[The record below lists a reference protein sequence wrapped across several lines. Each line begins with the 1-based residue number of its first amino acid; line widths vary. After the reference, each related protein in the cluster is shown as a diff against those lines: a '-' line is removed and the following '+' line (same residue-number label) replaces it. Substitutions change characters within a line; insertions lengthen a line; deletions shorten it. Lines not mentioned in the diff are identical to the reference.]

1 MTGYLPM
8 DREERREMLASVGVD
23 LDQLFSMIP
32 DCDCVRVDA
41 YEALQAHGMSE
52 LEVVDQ
58 VKALADENKNGQSCD
73 SYLGAGYYDH
83 YQPAAVHHLISRSE
97 FLTSYT
103 PYQAEISQGTL
114 QAIFEWQ
121 SYITRLT
128 GLPVANASLYDASSG
143 AAEAL
148 LLACRDKHIY
158 KVFVSEGVHPDTM
171 ETIHTYCHAADI
183 EVVEGSLDENGQTT
197 LFPDKEKEY
206 AGFLVQSPN
215 FYGVVEDLDLLAQ
228 KAHEAGALAIVS
240 QDPVSLAVLKRPGD
254 CGVDIAI
261 GEAQSLG
268 LPTSYGGPG
277 AGYMAVTDRL
287 MRKMPGRICG
297 ATVDRQ
303 GRTSYVLTLQAR
315 EQHIRRER
323 ATSNICTSQALMA
336 TAATIW
342 LALMGGSGLLDL
354 AEQSAAKAIY
364 LEERLTGSGY
374 FKRVY
379 QAPYFREFLIE
390 AKPGIDLNKLN
401 ANLLEEG
408 IIGGLVL
415 PGNRLLIAVT
425 EKKTKAQLDSFADT
439 VLRLCAEQEGVGHA

>member
-8 DREERREMLASVGVD
+8 DREVRREMLASVGVD

-32 DCDCVRVDA
+32 ECDCVHVD
-41 YEALQAHGMSE
+41 EFQALQEEGMSE
-52 LEVVDQ
+52 MEVAERL
-58 VKALADENKNGQSCD
+58 KALAAKNMNSESYDC
-73 SYLGAGYYDH
+73 YLGAGYYDH

-128 GLPVANASLYDASSG
+128 GLPVSNASLYDAASG

-148 LLACRDKHIY
+148 LLSCREKRRY

-171 ETIHTYCHAADI
+171 ETIKTYMHAADI
-183 EVVEGSLDENGQTT
+183 EVVTGALDDKGQTSDYPT
-197 LFPDKEKEY
+197 EGKAF
-206 AGFLVQSPN
+206 AGFLIQSPN
-215 FYGVVEDLDLLAQ
+215 FYGVVEDLELLAE
-228 KAHEAGALAIVS
+228 KAHAVDALAAVS
-240 QDPVSLAVLKRPGD
+240 QDPVSLAILKRPGD
-254 CGVDIAI
+254 CGVDIAV

-268 LPTSYGGPG
+268 LPLSFGGPG

-303 GRTSYVLTLQAR
+303 GRTSYVLTIQAR
-315 EQHIRRER
+315 EQHIRRDR

-342 LALMGGSGLLDL
+342 LALQGSTGLLDV

-364 LEERLTGSGY
+364 LEEKLTASGC

-379 QAPYFREFLIE
+379 ETPYFREFLVE
-390 AKPGIDLNKLN
+390 AKAGIDLDKLK
-401 ANLLEEG
+401 ADLLEEG

-415 PGNRLLIAVT
+415 PGNRMLIAVT
-425 EKKTKAQLDSFADT
+425 EKKTKAQLDHFAET
-439 VLRLCAEQEGVGHA
+439 LLRLCDQQEGR

>member
-1 MTGYLPM
+1 MIGYLPM
-8 DREERREMLASVGVD
+8 NREERREMLASVGVD
-23 LDQLFSMIP
+23 LDHLFDMIP
-32 DCDCVRVDA
+32 ECDRVHEDTFPTLPN
-41 YEALQAHGMSE
+41 EGMSE
-52 LEVVDQ
+52 MEVVDR
-58 VKALADENKNGQSCD
+58 VKALADKNQSSACYD

-83 YQPAAVHHLISRSE
+83 YQPAAVHHLISRGE

-128 GLPVANASLYDASSG
+128 GLPVSNASLYDAASG
-143 AAEAL
+143 AAEAV
-148 LLACRDKHIY
+148 LLACRDKRRY
-158 KVFVSEGVHPDTM
+158 KVFVSEGVHPDTI

-183 EVVEGSLDENGQTT
+183 EVVVGALDEHGRTT
-197 LFPDKEKEY
+197 DYPTEKKEY
-206 AGFLVQSPN
+206 ACFFVQSPN
-215 FYGVVEDLDLLAQ
+215 FYGIVEDLDLLAEQ
-228 KAHEAGALAIVS
+228 AHAVGAHAAVS

-254 CGVDIAI
+254 CGVDIAV
-261 GEAQSLG
+261 GEAQSFG
-268 LPTSYGGPG
+268 LPLSYGGPG

-297 ATVDRQ
+297 ETVDRD
-303 GRTSYVLTLQAR
+303 GKVSYVLTIQAR

-342 LALMGGSGLLDL
+342 LALMGQQGLLDV
-354 AEQSAAKAIY
+354 AEQSASKAIY
-364 LEERLTGSGY
+364 LEQALTASGH

-379 QAPYFREFLIE
+379 DAPFFREFLLE
-390 AKPGIDLNKLN
+390 ADDGIDLKALN
-401 ANLLEEG
+401 EALLEEG

-415 PGNRLLIAVT
+415 PGNRYLIAVT
-425 EKKTKAQLDSFADT
+425 EKKTKARLDRFAET
-439 VLRLCAEQEGVGHA
+439 ILRLCDEQEGR

>member
-1 MTGYLPM
+1 MIGYLPM

-23 LDQLFSMIP
+23 LDQLFAMIP
-32 DCDCVRVDA
+32 ACDCIQEDSFQ
-41 YEALQAHGMSE
+41 ALQKQGMSE
-52 LEVVDQ
+52 MEVVDHI
-58 VKALADENKNGQSCD
+58 KKLAAKNKSGEDYD

-143 AAEAL
+143 AAEAM
-148 LLACRDKHIY
+148 LLACRDKRRY

-171 ETIHTYCHAADI
+171 ETIKTYCHAADI
-183 EVVEGSLDENGQTT
+183 EVVTGALDEHGQTSV
-197 LFPDKEKEY
+197 FPEEKGEY

-215 FYGVVEDLDLLAQ
+215 FFGVVEDLDLLAE
-228 KAHEAGALAIVS
+228 KAHAADALAAVS
-240 QDPVSLAVLKRPGD
+240 QDPVSLAILKRPGD
-254 CGVDIAI
+254 SGVDIAV

-268 LPTSYGGPG
+268 LPLSFGGPG

-297 ATVDRQ
+297 ATVDRE
-303 GRTSYVLTLQAR
+303 GRTSYVLTIQAR

-342 LALMGGSGLLDL
+342 LALQGSAGLLDV
-354 AEQSAAKAIY
+354 AEQSAAKAMY
-364 LEERLTGSGY
+364 LEQKLSDSGY

-379 QAPYFREFLIE
+379 DAPYFREFLVE
-390 AKPGIDLNKLN
+390 AKVGIDLKKLN
-401 ANLLEEG
+401 EQLLEKAV
-408 IIGGLVL
+408 IGGLVL
-415 PGNRLLIAVT
+415 DENKMLIAVT
-425 EKKTKAQLDSFADT
+425 EKKTKEQLDCFADT
-439 VLRLCAEQEGVGHA
+439 LIALCDEQEGR

>member
-1 MTGYLPM
+1 MIGYLPK

-23 LDQLFSMIP
+23 LDQLFAMIP
-32 DCDCVRVDA
+32 ACDCVRVDN
-41 YEALQAHGMSE
+41 YLALAKDGMSE
-52 LEVVDQ
+52 MEVVDHI
-58 VKALADENKNGQSCD
+58 KKLAAKNKNGEDYD

-128 GLPVANASLYDASSG
+128 GLPVSNASLYDASSG
-143 AAEAL
+143 AAEAM
-148 LLACRDKHIY
+148 LLACRDKRRY

-171 ETIHTYCHAADI
+171 ETIKTYLHAADI
-183 EVVEGSLDENGQTT
+183 EVVTGALDEHGQTSV
-197 LFPDKEKEY
+197 FPEEKGEY

-215 FYGVVEDLDLLAQ
+215 FYGVVEDLDLLVQ
-228 KAHEAGALAIVS
+228 KAHEVDALAAVS
-240 QDPVSLAVLKRPGD
+240 QDPVSLAILKRPGD
-254 CGVDIAI
+254 AGVDIAV

-268 LPTSYGGPG
+268 LPLSFGGPG
-277 AGYMAVTDRL
+277 AGYMAVTERL

-297 ATVDRQ
+297 ATVDRE
-303 GRTSYVLTLQAR
+303 GRTSYVLTIQAR

-342 LALMGGSGLLDL
+342 LALQGSAGLLDV
-354 AEQSAAKAIY
+354 AEQSAAKAMY
-364 LEERLTGSGY
+364 LEKKLVDSGC

-379 QAPYFREFLIE
+379 DAPYFREFLVE
-390 AKPGIDLNKLN
+390 AKAGVDLKKVNEQ
-401 ANLLEEG
+401 LLDEG
-408 IIGGLVL
+408 VIGGLVL
-415 PGNRLLIAVT
+415 DQNRMLIAVT
-425 EKKTKAQLDSFADT
+425 EKKTKEQLDCFADK
-439 VLRLCAEQEGVGHA
+439 LIALCGGQEGR

>member
-1 MTGYLPM
+1 M

-23 LDQLFSMIP
+23 LDQLFAMIP
-32 DCDCVRVDA
+32 DCDCVRVAA
-41 YEALQAHGMSE
+41 YEALQNVGMSE
-52 LEVVDQ
+52 QEVAEE
-58 VKALADENKNGQSCD
+58 VKALAAKNSSSQSHD

-83 YQPAAVHHLISRSE
+83 YQPAAVQHLISRSE

-128 GLPVANASLYDASSG
+128 GLPVANASLYDAASG
-143 AAEAL
+143 AAEAA
-148 LLACRDKHIY
+148 LLACRDKRLY
-158 KVFVSEGVHPDTM
+158 KVFVSEGVHPDTL
-171 ETIHTYCHAADI
+171 ETIRTYCHAAGI
-183 EVVEGSLDENGQTT
+183 EVVTGPLDENGRTSE
-197 LFPDKEKEY
+197 FPQDKKEY

-215 FYGVVEDLDLLAQ
+215 FYGVVEDLDLLAE
-228 KAHEAGALAIVS
+228 KAHEAGALAVVS
-240 QDPVSLAVLKRPGD
+240 QDPVSLAILKRPGD
-254 CGVDIAI
+254 SGVDIAV

-297 ATVDRQ
+297 ATVDRH

-342 LALMGGSGLLDL
+342 LALQGGSGLLDV

-364 LEERLTGSGY
+364 LERKLTQGGC
-374 FKRVY
+374 FKRVFS
-379 QAPYFREFLIE
+379 APYFREFLLE
-390 AKPGIDLNKLN
+390 VKEGIDLDQVN
-401 ANLLEEG
+401 ADLLEEG

-425 EKKTKAQLDSFADT
+425 EKKTKAQLDRFAKT
-439 VLRLCAEQEGVGHA
+439 LLRLCAEQEGGRHA

>member
-8 DREERREMLASVGVD
+8 DRDERREMLASVGVD

-32 DCDCVRVDA
+32 DCDCVRADA
-41 YEALQAHGMSE
+41 YESLEARGMSE
-52 LEVVDQ
+52 LEVVRHIKD
-58 VKALADENKNGQSCD
+58 LAARNLDTDRMD

-83 YQPAAVHHLISRSE
+83 YQPAAVSHLISRSE

-128 GLPVANASLYDASSG
+128 GLPVANASLYDAASG

-148 LLACRDKHIY
+148 LLACRETRRY
-158 KVFVSEGVHPDTM
+158 KIFVSEGVHPDTL
-171 ETIHTYCHAADI
+171 ETIRTYCHAADI
-183 EVVEGSLDENGQTT
+183 EVVTGALDADGKTSVYPQEA
-197 LFPDKEKEY
+197 KEY
-206 AGFLVQSPN
+206 AGFLVQNPN
-215 FYGVVEDLDLLAQ
+215 FFGVVEDLDDLAQ
-228 KAHEAGALAIVS
+228 KAHAVDALAIVS
-240 QDPVSLAVLKRPGD
+240 QDPISLAILKRPGES
-254 CGVDIAI
+254 GVDIAV
-261 GEAQSLG
+261 GEAQPLG
-268 LPTSYGGPG
+268 LPMSYGGPG
-277 AGYMAVTDRL
+277 AGYMAVTERL

-303 GRTSYVLTLQAR
+303 GRTSYVLTLQGR

-342 LALMGGSGLLDL
+342 LALMGGSGLVQV

-364 LEERLTGSGY
+364 LEQKLTESG
-374 FKRVY
+374 FFRRVY
-379 QAPYFREFLIE
+379 PSAYFREFLLE
-390 AKPGIDLNKLN
+390 AREGIDLDRLN
-401 ANLLEEG
+401 AALLEEG
-408 IIGGLVL
+408 FMGGLIL
-415 PGNRLLIAVT
+415 PGNRLLLAVT
-425 EKKTKAQLDSFADT
+425 EKKTKAQLDCFAER
-439 VLRLCAEQEGVGHA
+439 VIGLCQEQEGS

>member
-1 MTGYLPM
+1 MIGYLPM
-8 DREERREMLASVGVD
+8 DRKERREMLASVGVD

-32 DCDCVRVDA
+32 ECDCIQVDA
-41 YEALQAHGMSE
+41 FEALREEGMSE
-52 LEVVDQ
+52 MDVVDR
-58 VKALADENKNGQSCD
+58 VKALAAKNLNSECYD

-83 YQPAAVHHLISRSE
+83 YQPSAVHHLINRSE

-103 PYQAEISQGTL
+103 PYQPEISQGTL

-128 GLPVANASLYDASSG
+128 GLPVSNASLYDAASG
-143 AAEAL
+143 AAEAM
-148 LLACRDKHIY
+148 LLACRDKRRY
-158 KVFVSEGVHPDTM
+158 KVFVSEGVHPDTI

-183 EVVEGSLDENGQTT
+183 EVVMGEVDANGQTT
-197 LFPDKEKEY
+197 VFPEQEKEY
-206 AGFLVQSPN
+206 ACYLLQSPN
-215 FYGVVEDLDLLAQ
+215 FFGIVEDLDLLAD
-228 KAHEAGALAIVS
+228 KAHQADALAAVS
-240 QDPVSLAVLKRPGD
+240 QDPVSLAMLKRPGD
-254 CGVDIAI
+254 SGVDIAV

-277 AGYMAVTDRL
+277 VGYMAVTERL

-297 ATVDRQ
+297 ATVDRN

-342 LALMGGSGLLDL
+342 LALQGSAGLLDV

-364 LEERLTGSGY
+364 LEKKLTEGGV

-379 QAPYFREFLIE
+379 DSPYFREFLVE
-390 AKPGIDLNKLN
+390 AKQGIDLRKLN
-401 ANLLEEG
+401 AALLEEG

-415 PGNRLLIAVT
+415 PKNRMLIAVT
-425 EKKTKAQLDSFADT
+425 EKKTKEQLDCFAKT
-439 VLRLCAEQEGVGHA
+439 VLRLCNEQGGK

>member
-8 DREERREMLASVGVD
+8 DRENAARCWLVGVD
-23 LDQLFSMIP
+23 LDQLFAMIP
-32 DCDCVRVDA
+32 DCDCVRVAA
-41 YEALQAHGMSE
+41 YEALQNVGMSE
-52 LEVVDQ
+52 QEVAEE
-58 VKALADENKNGQSCD
+58 VKALAAKNSSSQSHD

-83 YQPAAVHHLISRSE
+83 YQPAAVQHLISRSE

-128 GLPVANASLYDASSG
+128 GLPVANASLYDAASG
-143 AAEAL
+143 AAEAA
-148 LLACRDKHIY
+148 LLACRDKRLY
-158 KVFVSEGVHPDTM
+158 KVFVSEGVHPDTL
-171 ETIHTYCHAADI
+171 ETIRTYCHAAGI
-183 EVVEGSLDENGQTT
+183 EVVTGPLDENGRTSE
-197 LFPDKEKEY
+197 FPQDKKEY

-215 FYGVVEDLDLLAQ
+215 FYGVVEDLDLLAE
-228 KAHEAGALAIVS
+228 KAHEAGALAVVS
-240 QDPVSLAVLKRPGD
+240 QDPVSLAILKRPGD
-254 CGVDIAI
+254 SGVDIAV
-261 GEAQSLG
+261 GEDQSLG

-297 ATVDRQ
+297 ATVDRH

-315 EQHIRRER
+315 NN
-323 ATSNICTSQALMA
+323 TSAGSGHFQYLHQPGPDGDCR
-336 TAATIW
+336 TIW
-342 LALMGGSGLLDL
+342 LALQGGSGLLDV

-364 LEERLTGSGY
+364 LERKLTQGGC
-374 FKRVY
+374 FKRVFS
-379 QAPYFREFLIE
+379 APYFREFLLE
-390 AKPGIDLNKLN
+390 VKEGIDLDQVN
-401 ANLLEEG
+401 ADLLEEG

-425 EKKTKAQLDSFADT
+425 EKKTKAQLDRFAKT
-439 VLRLCAEQEGVGHA
+439 LLRLCAEQEGGRHA

>member
-8 DREERREMLASVGVD
+8 DRDERREMLASVGVD

-32 DCDCVRVDA
+32 DCDCVRADA
-41 YEALQAHGMSE
+41 YESLEARGMSE
-52 LEVVDQ
+52 LEVVRHIKD
-58 VKALADENKNGQSCD
+58 LAARNLDTDRMD

-83 YQPAAVHHLISRSE
+83 YQPAAVSHLISRSE

-128 GLPVANASLYDASSG
+128 GLPVANASLYDAASG

-148 LLACRDKHIY
+148 LLACRETRRY
-158 KVFVSEGVHPDTM
+158 KVFVSEGVHPDTL
-171 ETIHTYCHAADI
+171 ETIRTYCHAADI
-183 EVVEGSLDENGQTT
+183 EVVTGALDADGKTSVYPQEA
-197 LFPDKEKEY
+197 KEY
-206 AGFLVQSPN
+206 AGFLVQNPN
-215 FYGVVEDLDLLAQ
+215 FFGVVEDLDDLAQ
-228 KAHEAGALAIVS
+228 KAHAVDALAIVS
-240 QDPVSLAVLKRPGD
+240 QDPISLAILKRPGES
-254 CGVDIAI
+254 GVDIAV
-261 GEAQSLG
+261 GEAQPLG
-268 LPTSYGGPG
+268 LPMSYGGPG
-277 AGYMAVTDRL
+277 AGYMAVTERL

-303 GRTSYVLTLQAR
+303 GRTSYVLTLQGR

-342 LALMGGSGLLDL
+342 LALMGGSGLVQV

-364 LEERLTGSGY
+364 LEQKLTESG
-374 FKRVY
+374 FFRRVY
-379 QAPYFREFLIE
+379 PSAYFREFLLE
-390 AKPGIDLNKLN
+390 AREGIDLDRLN
-401 ANLLEEG
+401 AALLEEG
-408 IIGGLVL
+408 FMGGLIL
-415 PGNRLLIAVT
+415 PGNRLLLAVT
-425 EKKTKAQLDSFADT
+425 EKKTKAQLDCFAER
-439 VLRLCAEQEGVGHA
+439 VIGLCQEQEGS

>member
-32 DCDCVRVDA
+32 SCDCVQVDS
-41 YEALQAHGMSE
+41 YDALAADGMSE
-52 LEVVDQ
+52 MEVARH
-58 VKALADENKNGQSCD
+58 VKALAAENLNSESCD

-83 YQPAAVHHLISRSE
+83 YQPAAVNHLISRSE

-128 GLPVANASLYDASSG
+128 GLPVANASLYDAASG
-143 AAEAL
+143 AAEAA
-148 LLACRDKHIY
+148 LLACRDKHLY
-158 KVFVSEGVHPDTM
+158 KIFVSEGVHPDTL
-171 ETIHTYCHAADI
+171 ETVRTYCHAADI
-183 EVVEGSLDENGQTT
+183 EVVTGALDDRGQTRD
-197 LFPDKEKEY
+197 FPQDKKEY
-206 AGFLVQSPN
+206 AGFIVQNPN

-228 KAHEAGALAIVS
+228 RAHEAGALAIVS
-240 QDPVSLAVLKRPGD
+240 QDPVSLAMLKRPGD
-254 CGVDIAI
+254 SGVDIAV

-268 LPTSYGGPG
+268 LPLSYGGPG
-277 AGYMAVTDRL
+277 VGYMAVTDRL

-297 ATVDRQ
+297 ATVDRE

-342 LALMGGSGLLDL
+342 LALQGGSGLLDV

-364 LEERLTGSGY
+364 LESKLTEGGC

-379 QAPYFREFLIE
+379 SAPYFREFLLE
-390 AKPGIDLNKLN
+390 AKESIDLDKLN
-401 ANLLEEG
+401 ADLLEEG
-408 IIGGLVL
+408 FIGGLVL
-415 PGNRLLIAVT
+415 PNNRMLIAVT
-425 EKKTKAQLDSFADT
+425 EKKTKEKLDLFAET
-439 VLRLCAEQEGVGHA
+439 VLRLCAAQEGR

>member
-8 DREERREMLASVGVD
+8 DREERREMLADVGVD
-23 LDQLFSMIP
+23 LDQLFAMIP
-32 DCDCVRVDA
+32 ECDRIRVK
-41 YEALQAHGMSE
+41 EFLALRPEGMSE
-52 LEVVDQ
+52 MEVVDQ
-58 VKALADENKNGQSCD
+58 VKALADKNLSAATHD

-83 YQPAAVHHLISRSE
+83 YQPAAVKHLISRSE

-103 PYQAEISQGTL
+103 PYQPEISQGTL

-128 GLPVANASLYDASSG
+128 GLPVANASLYDAASG
-143 AAEAL
+143 AAEGL
-148 LLACRDKHIY
+148 LLACRDKRRY
-158 KVFVSEGVHPDTM
+158 KVFVSEGVHPDTL
-171 ETIHTYCHAADI
+171 ETVRTYCHAADI
-183 EVVEGSLDENGQTT
+183 EVVTGPLDGAGQTT
-197 LFPDKEKEY
+197 AFPEEEGEF
-206 AGFLVQSPN
+206 AGFLVQNPN
-215 FYGVVEDLDLLAQ
+215 FYGVVEDLDLLAE
-228 KAHEAGALAIVS
+228 KAHAVGALAVVS
-240 QDPVSLAVLKRPGD
+240 QDPVSLALLKRPGD
-254 CGVDIAI
+254 SGVDIAV

-268 LPTSYGGPG
+268 LPLSFGGPG
-277 AGYMAVTDRL
+277 AGYMAVTDKL

-303 GRTSYVLTLQAR
+303 GRTSYVLTIQAR

-342 LALMGGSGLLDL
+342 LALQGGSGLLDV

-364 LEERLTGSGY
+364 LEKKLTGGTC

-379 QAPYFREFLIE
+379 SAPYFREFLLE
-390 AKPGIDLNKLN
+390 AREGLDLDSLN
-401 ANLLEEG
+401 AALLEEG

-425 EKKTKAQLDSFADT
+425 EKKTKEQLDTFAET
-439 VLRLCAEQEGVGHA
+439 LLGLCDEQEGR

>member
-8 DREERREMLASVGVD
+8 DRDERREMLASVGVD

-32 DCDCVRVDA
+32 DCDCVRADA
-41 YEALQAHGMSE
+41 YESLEARGMSE
-52 LEVVDQ
+52 LEVVRHIKD
-58 VKALADENKNGQSCD
+58 LAARNLDTDRMD

-83 YQPAAVHHLISRSE
+83 YQPAAVSHLISRSE

-128 GLPVANASLYDASSG
+128 GLPVANASLYDAASG

-148 LLACRDKHIY
+148 LLACRETRRY
-158 KVFVSEGVHPDTM
+158 KIFVSEGVHPDTL
-171 ETIHTYCHAADI
+171 ETIRTYCHAADI
-183 EVVEGSLDENGQTT
+183 EVVTGALDADGKTSVYPQEA
-197 LFPDKEKEY
+197 KEY
-206 AGFLVQSPN
+206 AGFLVQNPN
-215 FYGVVEDLDLLAQ
+215 FFGVVEDLDDLAQ
-228 KAHEAGALAIVS
+228 KAHAVDALAIVS
-240 QDPVSLAVLKRPGD
+240 QDPISLAILKRPGES
-254 CGVDIAI
+254 GVDIAV
-261 GEAQSLG
+261 GEAQPLG
-268 LPTSYGGPG
+268 LPMSYGGPG
-277 AGYMAVTDRL
+277 AGYMAVTERL

-303 GRTSYVLTLQAR
+303 GRTSYVLTLQGR

-342 LALMGGSGLLDL
+342 LALMGGSGLVQV

-364 LEERLTGSGY
+364 LEQKLTESG
-374 FKRVY
+374 FFRRVY
-379 QAPYFREFLIE
+379 PAAYFREFLLE
-390 AKPGIDLNKLN
+390 AREGIDLDRLN
-401 ANLLEEG
+401 AALLEEG
-408 IIGGLVL
+408 FMGGLVL
-415 PGNRLLIAVT
+415 PGNRLLLAVT
-425 EKKTKAQLDSFADT
+425 EKKTKAQLDCFAER
-439 VLRLCAEQEGVGHA
+439 VIGLCQEQEGS

>member
-8 DREERREMLASVGVD
+8 NREVRREMLASVGVD

-32 DCDCVRVDA
+32 ECDCINVD
-41 YEALQAHGMSE
+41 EFQALKEEGMSE
-52 LEVVDQ
+52 MEVAESL
-58 VKALADENKNGQSCD
+58 KALAAKNMNSEAYD

-128 GLPVANASLYDASSG
+128 GLPVANASLYDAASG
-143 AAEAL
+143 AAEGL
-148 LLACRDKHIY
+148 LLSCREKRRY

-171 ETIHTYCHAADI
+171 ETIKTYMHAADI
-183 EVVEGSLDENGQTT
+183 EVVTGALDENGQTT
-197 LFPDKEKEY
+197 DYPTEDKAF
-206 AGFLVQSPN
+206 AGFLVQNPN
-215 FYGVVEDLDLLAQ
+215 FYGVVEDLELLAE
-228 KAHEAGALAIVS
+228 KAHAVDALAAVS
-240 QDPVSLAVLKRPGD
+240 QDPVSLAILKRPGD
-254 CGVDIAI
+254 CGVDIAV

-268 LPTSYGGPG
+268 LPLSFGGPG

-303 GRTSYVLTLQAR
+303 GRTSYVLTIQAR

-342 LALMGGSGLLDL
+342 LALQGATGLVDV
-354 AEQSAAKAIY
+354 AEQSASKAIY
-364 LEERLTGSGY
+364 LEEKLTAGGC

-379 QAPYFREFLIE
+379 KSPYFREFLIE
-390 AKPGIDLNKLN
+390 AKEGIDMAKLN
-401 ANLLEEG
+401 ADLLEEG
-408 IIGGLVL
+408 VIGGLVL
-415 PGNRLLIAVT
+415 PGNRMLIAVT
-425 EKKTKAQLDSFADT
+425 EKKSKAQLDCFAET
-439 VLRLCAEQEGVGHA
+439 MLCLCDQQEGS

>member
-32 DCDCVRVDA
+32 DCDCVRVNA
-41 YEALQAHGMSE
+41 YEALETQGMSE

-58 VKALADENKNGQSCD
+58 VKGLAADNLNGEDYD

-83 YQPAAVHHLISRSE
+83 YQPAAVHHLINRSE

-128 GLPVANASLYDASSG
+128 GLPVANASLYDAASG

-148 LLACRDKHIY
+148 LLACRDKHLY
-158 KVFVSEGVHPDTM
+158 KVFVSEGVHPDTL
-171 ETIHTYCHAADI
+171 ETIRTYCHAADI
-183 EVVEGSLDENGQTT
+183 EVVTGPLDSSGRTGSYPQE
-197 LFPDKEKEY
+197 KKEY

-215 FYGVVEDLDLLAQ
+215 FYGVVEDLDLLSQ
-228 KAHEAGALAIVS
+228 SAHEAGALAVVS

-254 CGVDIAI
+254 CGVDIAV

-268 LPTSYGGPG
+268 LPLSYGGPG
-277 AGYMAVTDRL
+277 AGYMAVTERL

-342 LALMGGSGLLDL
+342 LALQGGSGLLDV

-364 LEERLTGSGY
+364 LEQKLTGGGC
-374 FKRVY
+374 FKRVFS
-379 QAPYFREFLIE
+379 APYFREFLLE
-390 AKPGIDLNKLN
+390 AKSGVDLERLN
-401 ANLLEEG
+401 ADLLEEG
-408 IIGGLVL
+408 ILGGLIL
-415 PGNRLLIAVT
+415 PGNRMLIAVT
-425 EKKTKAQLDSFADT
+425 EKKTKAQLDSFADA
-439 VLRLCAEQEGVGHA
+439 VLRLCAEQEGS

>member
-32 DCDCVRVDA
+32 ECDRVRVK
-41 YEALQAHGMSE
+41 EFQALQADGMSE
-52 LEVVDQ
+52 MEVVDR
-58 VKALADENKNGQSCD
+58 VKGLADKNLSGACYD

-83 YQPAAVHHLISRSE
+83 YQPSAVKHLISRSE

-128 GLPVANASLYDASSG
+128 GLPVANASLYDAASG
-143 AAEAL
+143 SAEGL
-148 LLACRDKHIY
+148 LLACRDKRRY
-158 KVFVSEGVHPDTM
+158 KVFVSEGVHPDSL
-171 ETIHTYCHAADI
+171 ETIRTYCHAADI
-183 EVVEGSLDENGQTT
+183 EVVTGSLDGEGRTT
-197 LFPDKEKEY
+197 DFPGEKGEY

-215 FYGVVEDLDLLAQ
+215 FYGVVEDLDLLAE
-228 KAHEAGALAIVS
+228 KAHAVDALALVS
-240 QDPVSLAVLKRPGD
+240 QDPVSLAILKRPGD
-254 CGVDIAI
+254 SGVDIAV

-268 LPTSYGGPG
+268 LPLSFGGPG
-277 AGYMAVTDRL
+277 AGYMAVTDKL

-303 GRTSYVLTLQAR
+303 GRTSYVLTIQAR

-342 LALMGGSGLLDL
+342 LALQGSSGLLDV

-364 LEERLTGSGY
+364 LEKKLTEGGC

-379 QAPYFREFLIE
+379 SAPYFREFLVE
-390 AKPGIDLNKLN
+390 AREGLDLDKLN
-401 ANLLEEG
+401 ADLLEEG

-415 PGNRLLIAVT
+415 PGNRMLIAVT
-425 EKKTKAQLDSFADT
+425 EKKTKEQLDSFAES
-439 VLRLCAEQEGVGHA
+439 VLRLCGRQEGR

>member
-1 MTGYLPM
+1 MIGYLPM

-23 LDQLFSMIP
+23 LDQLFAMIP
-32 DCDCVRVDA
+32 ACDCVRLDN
-41 YEALQAHGMSE
+41 YLALANDGMSE
-52 LEVVDQ
+52 MEVVDHI
-58 VKALADENKNGQSCD
+58 KKLAAKNKNGEDYD

-128 GLPVANASLYDASSG
+128 GLPVSNASLYDASSG
-143 AAEAL
+143 AAEAM
-148 LLACRDKHIY
+148 LLACRDKRRY

-171 ETIHTYCHAADI
+171 ETIKTYLHAADI
-183 EVVEGSLDENGQTT
+183 EVVTGALDEHGQTSV
-197 LFPDKEKEY
+197 FPEEKGEY

-215 FYGVVEDLDLLAQ
+215 FYGVVEDLDLLVQ
-228 KAHEAGALAIVS
+228 KAHEVDALAAVS
-240 QDPVSLAVLKRPGD
+240 QDPVSLAILNRPGD
-254 CGVDIAI
+254 AGVDIAV

-268 LPTSYGGPG
+268 LPLSFGGPG
-277 AGYMAVTDRL
+277 AGYMAVTERL

-297 ATVDRQ
+297 ATVDRE
-303 GRTSYVLTLQAR
+303 GRTSYVLTIQAR

-342 LALMGGSGLLDL
+342 LALQGSAGLLDV
-354 AEQSAAKAIY
+354 AEQSAAKAMY
-364 LEERLTGSGY
+364 LEKKLVDSGY

-379 QAPYFREFLIE
+379 DAPFFREFLVE
-390 AKPGIDLNKLN
+390 AKAGVDLKKVNEQ
-401 ANLLEEG
+401 LLDEG
-408 IIGGLVL
+408 VIGGLVL
-415 PGNRLLIAVT
+415 DQNRMLIAVT
-425 EKKTKAQLDSFADT
+425 EKKTKEQLDCFADK
-439 VLRLCAEQEGVGHA
+439 LIALCGGQEGR